1 MNTKRALWPEHITRL
16 SYECYVG
23 GGRGT
28 NPSLE
33 VSSLNPEITGLAEMD
48 FGFPG
53 LRSVVLSSWEVRM
66 MCTWG
71 VACLCWIVPVSYCVL
86 LNIGRACPR

>member
-1 MNTKRALWPEHITRL
+1 MSVML
-16 SYECYVG
+16 G
-23 GGRGT
+23 GA

-33 VSSLNPEITGLAEMD
+33 GSSLNPEITGLAEMD

-53 LRSVVLSSWEVRM
+53 LRRVVLSSWEVRV

-71 VACLCWIVPVSYCVL
+71 VACLSWIVPVSYRIVFY
-86 LNIGRACPR
+86 

>member
-1 MNTKRALWPEHITRL
+1 MSVML
-16 SYECYVG
+16 G
-23 GGRGT
+23 GA

-33 VSSLNPEITGLAEMD
+33 GSSLNPEITGLAEMD

-53 LRSVVLSSWEVRM
+53 LRRVVLSSWEVRV

-71 VACLCWIVPVSYCVL
+71 VACLS
-86 LNIGRACPR
+86 